1 MRPKN
6 IFISFLVFVMFLQ
19 TVFNLPVDAQDLKT
33 DKTDSDKSDK
43 SNKSDKSDKSDRLNK
58 TGRLELS
65 DMDRVVELADK
76 ATDRFARFL
85 FPSSSSSTSGG
96 ASDIFSSISSMAG
109 GMNLLNLKL
118 DQDAIV
124 KVNFFP

>member
-1 MRPKN
+1 
-6 IFISFLVFVMFLQ
+6 MFLQ